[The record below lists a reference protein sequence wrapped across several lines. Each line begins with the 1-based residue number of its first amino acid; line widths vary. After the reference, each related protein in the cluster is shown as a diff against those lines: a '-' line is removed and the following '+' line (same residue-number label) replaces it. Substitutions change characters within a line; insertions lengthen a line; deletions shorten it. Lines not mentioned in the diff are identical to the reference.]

1 MRHFLKPGPVTTLT
15 LGVGKA
21 TPATVLIAR
30 RGGTPGRPPC
40 RRRTAL
46 VAVAVAPV
54 AVATDRHLTA
64 TTGAVEQAGSIGHR
78 QFLPMSPG
86 QPPTS
91 GRYSPTARAMH
102 APGCGTGYDCGGR
115 YQCRTCLNGT
125 VPLEHR
131 AALVT
136 PLPGQ
141 RAHAPSPAR
150 SQPSLTTTNKRV
162 FTALN
167 GVCPHY
173 PPNTRGFSP
182 PSTRP
187 ICGKAVRGPHR
198 GRASGR

>member
-1 MRHFLKPGPVTTLT
+1 MRHFLTPGPVTTLT

-64 TTGAVEQAGSIGHR
+64 TTGAVEQAGSVRHR
-78 QFLPMSPG
+78 QLLPMSPG

-125 VPLEHR
+125 VPLDHR

-136 PLPGQ
+136 PSQGNARTLHRPL
-141 RAHAPSPAR
+141 APNP
-150 SQPSLTTTNKRV
+150 L
-162 FTALN
+162 
-167 GVCPHY
+167 
-173 PPNTRGFSP
+173 
-182 PSTRP
+182 
-187 ICGKAVRGPHR
+187 
-198 GRASGR
+198 